1 MNKLVSIAAFIAKLV
16 FADTSYV
23 IASISLFDDELA
35 VRTSPEVKHILEKGY
50 LQLIALAIVL
60 FVKAIQTEK
69 ILACVAFEGII
80 VEYDVSKA
88 LFSGADTEVCIPKLL
103 IALTHLDV
111 SYLKGVWQGLEE
123 LASSVHL
130 SVASFLGAADFFVE
144 NHFEL
149 NILEQARVAEM
160 IMFAVGVAGAFA
172 TIEFFHANLAFEVP

>member
-1 MNKLVSIAAFIAKLV
+1 MEIKLLDGNNQRVLLNSSKERREFLNLNFALWPVVGRNTLQFTAK
-16 FADTSYV
+16 T
-23 IASISLFDDELA
+23 I
-35 VRTSPEVKHILEKGY
+35 R
-50 LQLIALAIVL
+50 IVVWC
-60 FVKAIQTEK
+60 FNYSSKRAKEAGK

-160 IMFAVGVAGAFA
+160 IMFAASVAGAFA
-172 TIEFFHANLAFEVP
+172 TIEFLHADLAFKVP